1 MQYLSLLVFLNKDF
15 KFQAN
20 VCNMFHDLLM
30 MPTNLSDIAILN
42 FRGADYYC
50 VIRGISKSEAINLM
64 RHIDLTKETGLQNKL

>member
-1 MQYLSLLVFLNKDF
+1 
-15 KFQAN
+15 
-20 VCNMFHDLLM
+20 MFHDLLM